1 MRCLVINLDRSR
13 DRLAHVASEFGRIGV
28 PLERVS
34 AIDCPDCCS
43 VAKSP
48 LSAAEVCCFLSHRS
62 CREIVANGADQY
74 GAVFEDDVV
83 FGAGAG
89 SLLASDRWVPRDADV
104 IKLETHFAKVRVGR
118 KEVALDD
125 GFSLARLYGLHAGA
139 AGYVLSRSAAQR
151 LLRRTMHLRGEVD
164 FVLFHPGFMTCSL
177 NRIYQIMPALCA
189 QHHFVSGRERFP
201 SLVRRPGRRPKEFL
215 DRIVGEAVRT
225 FAYLRNQSLTGTKK
239 IEAVA
244 FSDSE
249 VDDKPVHGA
258 FVYGQP
264 EHGHLYEAAGIPIA
278 RKNSSTAR

>member
-1 MRCLVINLDRSR
+1 MINLDRSR

-28 PLERVS
+28 PFERVS

-62 CREIVANGADQY
+62 CWEIVANGADQY

-118 KEVALDD
+118 KEV
-125 GFSLARLYGLHAGA
+125 
-139 AGYVLSRSAAQR
+139 
-151 LLRRTMHLRGEVD
+151 
-164 FVLFHPGFMTCSL
+164 
-177 NRIYQIMPALCA
+177 MPALCA

-201 SLVRRPGRRPKEFL
+201 SLVRRPGRRPKPFL

-244 FSDSE
+244 FSGSE
-249 VDDKPVHGA
+249 VDGKPVHGA
-258 FVYGQP
+258 FIYGQP
-264 EHGHLYEAAGIPIA
+264 EHGHLNKAAGIPIA